1 METVVIYPGR
11 FHPFHAGHKSSYN
24 FLTSKF
30 GKNNVFVATTSK
42 QAPITSPFSYEE
54 KQVMMTALGIPA
66 DKIVQVR
73 NPYNAEEIIKNF
85 YPLDFCIVTGND
97 LGDMGGPV
105 SYDHNGTLIKFCC
118 KPCIPKFE
126 KNPAKYLV
134 LLREELEAEKATS
147 LENNS
152 S

>member
-1 METVVIYPGR
+1 MKTNSFI
-11 FHPFHAGHKSSYN
+11 
-24 FLTSKF
+24 FLW
-30 GKNNVFVATTSK
+30 
-42 QAPITSPFSYEE
+42 
-54 KQVMMTALGIPA
+54 
-66 DKIVQVR
+66 IVLLSIWSCSEV
-73 NPYNAEEIIKNF
+73 NEEEIIKNF

-105 SYDHNGTLIKFCC
+105 SYDHNGTLTKFCC
-118 KPCIPKFE
+118 KPCIPKFQ

-134 LLREELEAEKATS
+134 LLQEELEAQKTAS

>member
-1 METVVIYPGR
+1 M
-11 FHPFHAGHKSSYN
+11 
-24 FLTSKF
+24 
-30 GKNNVFVATTSK
+30 KNNSFIFFWIILMSIWSCSEVN
-42 QAPITSPFSYEE
+42 E
-54 KQVMMTALGIPA
+54 
-66 DKIVQVR
+66 
-73 NPYNAEEIIKNF
+73 EEIMKNF

-105 SYDHNGTLIKFCC
+105 SFDYNGTLIKFCC
-118 KPCIPKFE
+118 KPCIPKFQ

-134 LLREELEAEKATS
+134 LLQEELEAKKAAS

>member
-1 METVVIYPGR
+1 MKTNSFI
-11 FHPFHAGHKSSYN
+11 
-24 FLTSKF
+24 FLWINLLSIWSCSEV
-30 GKNNVFVATTSK
+30 N
-42 QAPITSPFSYEE
+42 E
-54 KQVMMTALGIPA
+54 
-66 DKIVQVR
+66 
-73 NPYNAEEIIKNF
+73 EEIIKNI

-118 KPCIPKFE
+118 KPCIPKFQ

-134 LLREELEAEKATS
+134 LLQEELEVQKAAS